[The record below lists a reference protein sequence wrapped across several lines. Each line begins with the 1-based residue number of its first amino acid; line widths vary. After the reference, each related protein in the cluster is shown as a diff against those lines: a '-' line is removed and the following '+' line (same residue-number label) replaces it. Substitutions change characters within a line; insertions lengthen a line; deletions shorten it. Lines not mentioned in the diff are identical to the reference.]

1 MKIFMYS
8 DLHISRTSS
17 IMPLTSSINKYTY
30 RQNMILELGKYLE
43 NIIDEQKPDLII
55 NLGDTFDNHTI
66 TSYDIDIAS
75 KFFECFRMFNI
86 PHIVL
91 VGNHEMI
98 NQDFNAIEI
107 LNNIN
112 NITVISEPSTVNTDI
127 ILSTKLSLQQPNVK
141 LAFLPYC
148 DYRDILEF
156 PDGDFLFSHQDIQG
170 SCIRG
175 DFKLPNG
182 IDQNDLSKYKLV
194 FNGHI
199 HKSSIMKNIIN
210 VGSIST
216 HSFSDDQENVPKCYI
231 FDTNTLDLTTYKP
244 TCCPLFRK
252 VEIKKNI
259 SELYAFMDQL
269 DKNYKYILHII
280 CPFELKDEIKS
291 FIEQNEF
298 VINSRISIIGS
309 IKEVKEENKNN
320 TINLSSN
327 IDILQNFK
335 DFLNITDLKYPLELY
350 ADVLKE
356 VK

>member
-127 ILSTKLSLQQPNVK
+127 ILLTKLSLQQPNVK

-156 PDGDFLFSHQDIQG
+156 PEGDFLFSHQDIQG

>member
-1 MKIFMYS
+1 MRIFIYS

-127 ILSTKLSLQQPNVK
+127 ILLTKLSLQQPNVK

-156 PDGDFLFSHQDIQG
+156 PEGDFLFSHQDIQG

-291 FIEQNEF
+291 YIEQNEF

>member
-1 MKIFMYS
+1 MRIFIYS

-17 IMPLTSSINKYTY
+17 IMPLTSNINKYTY

-75 KFFECFRMFNI
+75 KFFECFRMLNI

-259 SELYAFMDQL
+259 SELYAFIDQL
-269 DKNYKYILHII
+269 DKNYRYILHII

-309 IKEVKEENKNN
+309 IKEIKEENKNN

-335 DFLNITDLKYPLELY
+335 NFLNITDLKYPLELY
-350 ADVLKE
+350 TDVLKE

>member
-1 MKIFMYS
+1 MRIFMYS

-17 IMPLTSSINKYTY
+17 IMPLTSNINKYTY

-75 KFFECFRMFNI
+75 KFFECFRMLNI

-156 PDGDFLFSHQDIQG
+156 PEGDFLFSHQDIQG

-182 IDQNDLSKYKLV
+182 INQNDLSKYKLV

-259 SELYAFMDQL
+259 SELYAFIDQL

-335 DFLNITDLKYPLELY
+335 NFLNITDLKYPLELY
-350 ADVLKE
+350 TDVLKE

>member
-1 MKIFMYS
+1 MRIFMYS

-75 KFFECFRMFNI
+75 KFFECFRMLNI

-127 ILSTKLSLQQPNVK
+127 ILSAKLSLQQPNVK

-156 PDGDFLFSHQDIQG
+156 PEGDFLFSHQDIQG

-182 IDQNDLSKYKLV
+182 INQNDLSKYKLV

-291 FIEQNEF
+291 YIEQNEF

-320 TINLSSN
+320 TVNLSSN

>member
-1 MKIFMYS
+1 MRIFIYS

-17 IMPLTSSINKYTY
+17 IMPLTSNINKYTY

-75 KFFECFRMFNI
+75 KFFECFRMLNI

-259 SELYAFMDQL
+259 SELYAFIDQL

-335 DFLNITDLKYPLELY
+335 NFLNITDLKYPLELY
-350 ADVLKE
+350 TDVLKE

>member
-1 MKIFMYS
+1 MRIFMYS

-127 ILSTKLSLQQPNVK
+127 ILLTKLSLQQPNVK

-156 PDGDFLFSHQDIQG
+156 PEGDFLFSHQDIQG

-182 IDQNDLSKYKLV
+182 INQNDLSKYKLV

-252 VEIKKNI
+252 IEIKKNI

>member
-1 MKIFMYS
+1 
-8 DLHISRTSS
+8 
-17 IMPLTSSINKYTY
+17 
-30 RQNMILELGKYLE
+30 
-43 NIIDEQKPDLII
+43 
-55 NLGDTFDNHTI
+55 
-66 TSYDIDIAS
+66 
-75 KFFECFRMFNI
+75 
-86 PHIVL
+86 
-91 VGNHEMI
+91 
-98 NQDFNAIEI
+98 
-107 LNNIN
+107 
-112 NITVISEPSTVNTDI
+112 
-127 ILSTKLSLQQPNVK
+127 
-141 LAFLPYC
+141 
-148 DYRDILEF
+148 
-156 PDGDFLFSHQDIQG
+156 
-170 SCIRG
+170 
-175 DFKLPNG
+175 
-182 IDQNDLSKYKLV
+182 
-194 FNGHI
+194 
-199 HKSSIMKNIIN
+199 MKNIIN

-350 ADVLKE
+350 VDVLKE

>member
-1 MKIFMYS
+1 MRIFIYS

-30 RQNMILELGKYLE
+30 RQNMILELGKYLVD
-43 NIIDEQKPDLII
+43 IIDEQKPDLII

-75 KFFECFRMFNI
+75 KFFECFRMLNI
-86 PHIVL
+86 PHTVL

-112 NITVISEPSTVNTDI
+112 NITVISEPSTVNTNI
-127 ILSTKLSLQQPNVK
+127 IFPTSKEQNIK

-156 PDGDFLFSHQDIQG
+156 PEGDFLFSHQDIQG

-231 FDTNTLDLTTYKP
+231 FDTNTLDLTTFKP

-252 VEIKKNI
+252 IEIKKNI
-259 SELYAFMDQL
+259 SELYAFIDQL

-291 FIEQNEF
+291 FIEQNKF

-356 VK
+356 VR

>member
-156 PDGDFLFSHQDIQG
+156 PEGDFLFSHQDIQG

-182 IDQNDLSKYKLV
+182 INQNDLSKYKLV

>member
-1 MKIFMYS
+1 MGFRFSFPPTLCLLYHVAVNKLVYPIAEIVAVSEYGKEPS
-8 DLHISRTSS
+8 ESRKRLQTALPFEDIKDS
-17 IMPLTSSINKYTY
+17 IVS
-30 RQNMILELGKYLE
+30 LEPE
-43 NIIDEQKPDLII
+43 NRDEIGL
-55 NLGDTFDNHTI
+55 L
-66 TSYDIDIAS
+66 
-75 KFFECFRMFNI
+75 
-86 PHIVL
+86 L
-91 VGNHEMI
+91 NHEMI

-112 NITVISEPSTVNTDI
+112 NITVISEPSTVNTNI
-127 ILSTKLSLQQPNVK
+127 IFPTSKEQNIK

-156 PDGDFLFSHQDIQG
+156 PEGDFLFSHQDIQG

-231 FDTNTLDLTTYKP
+231 FDTNTLDLTTFKP

-252 VEIKKNI
+252 IEIKKNI
-259 SELYAFMDQL
+259 SELYAFIDQL

-280 CPFELKDEIKS
+280 CPFEKKLKKKIK
-291 FIEQNEF
+291 
-298 VINSRISIIGS
+298 II
-309 IKEVKEENKNN
+309 
-320 TINLSSN
+320 
-327 IDILQNFK
+327 
-335 DFLNITDLKYPLELY
+335 P
-350 ADVLKE
+350 
-356 VK
+356 

>member
-127 ILSTKLSLQQPNVK
+127 ILLTKLSLQQPNVK

-156 PDGDFLFSHQDIQG
+156 PEGDFLFSHQDIQG

-350 ADVLKE
+350 TDVLKE

>member
-156 PDGDFLFSHQDIQG
+156 PEGDFLFSHQDIQG

-350 ADVLKE
+350 VDVLKE

>member
-127 ILSTKLSLQQPNVK
+127 ILLTKLSLQQPNVK

-156 PDGDFLFSHQDIQG
+156 PEGDFLFSHQDIQG
-170 SCIRG
+170 SCVRG

-350 ADVLKE
+350 TDVLKE

>member
-1 MKIFMYS
+1 MRIFMYS

-17 IMPLTSSINKYTY
+17 IMPLTSNINKYTY

-75 KFFECFRMFNI
+75 KFFECFRMLNI

-156 PDGDFLFSHQDIQG
+156 PEGDFLFSHQDIQG

-259 SELYAFMDQL
+259 SELYAFMNQL

>member
-1 MKIFMYS
+1 MKIFIYS

-17 IMPLTSSINKYTY
+17 ILPLTSSNYKYTY
-30 RQNMILELGKYLE
+30 RQNMILQLGKYLV
-43 NIIDEQKPDLII
+43 NLIDEYKPDLIL
-55 NLGDTFDNHTI
+55 NLGDTFDNHTL

-75 KFFECFRMFNI
+75 KFFECFRMLNI

-259 SELYAFMDQL
+259 SELYAFVDQL
-269 DKNYKYILHII
+269 DKNYKYILHIT

>member
-1 MKIFMYS
+1 MRIFIYS

-43 NIIDEQKPDLII
+43 NLIDEQKPDLII

-75 KFFECFRMFNI
+75 KFFECFRMLNI

-112 NITVISEPSTVNTDI
+112 NITVISEPGTANTNI
-127 ILSTKLSLQQPNVK
+127 MFPLSNEQNIK

-156 PDGDFLFSHQDIQG
+156 PEGDFLFSHQDIQG

-320 TINLSSN
+320 TVNLSSN

-350 ADVLKE
+350 VDVLKE

>member
-1 MKIFMYS
+1 MRIFMYS

-75 KFFECFRMFNI
+75 KFFECFRMLNI

-170 SCIRG
+170 SCIRE

>member
-1 MKIFMYS
+1 MRIFIYS

-75 KFFECFRMFNI
+75 KFFECFRMLNI

-112 NITVISEPSTVNTDI
+112 NITVISEPGTANTNI
-127 ILSTKLSLQQPNVK
+127 MFPLSTEQNIK

-156 PDGDFLFSHQDIQG
+156 PEGDFLFSHQDIQG

-182 IDQNDLSKYKLV
+182 IDQNNLSKYKLV

-259 SELYAFMDQL
+259 SELYAFVDQL
-269 DKNYKYILHII
+269 DKNYKYILHIT

-350 ADVLKE
+350 VDVLKE

>member
-156 PDGDFLFSHQDIQG
+156 PEGDFLFSHQDIQG

-350 ADVLKE
+350 TDVLKE

>member
-127 ILSTKLSLQQPNVK
+127 ILLTKLSLQQPNVK

-156 PDGDFLFSHQDIQG
+156 PEGDFLFSHQDIQG

-182 IDQNDLSKYKLV
+182 INQNDLSKYKLV

>member
-1 MKIFMYS
+1 MRIFMYS

-66 TSYDIDIAS
+66 TSFDIDIAS
-75 KFFECFRMFNI
+75 KFFECFRMLNI

-127 ILSTKLSLQQPNVK
+127 ILLTKLSLQQPNVK

-175 DFKLPNG
+175 DFKLPDG
-182 IDQNDLSKYKLV
+182 INQNDLSKYKLV

>member
-1 MKIFMYS
+1 MRIFMYS

-156 PDGDFLFSHQDIQG
+156 PEGDFLFSHQDIQG

-259 SELYAFMDQL
+259 SELYAFIDQL

>member
-1 MKIFMYS
+1 MRIFMYS

-127 ILSTKLSLQQPNVK
+127 ILLTKLSLQQPNVK

-156 PDGDFLFSHQDIQG
+156 PEGDFLFSHQDIQG

-182 IDQNDLSKYKLV
+182 INQNDLSKYKLV

>member
-1 MKIFMYS
+1 MRIFMYS

-75 KFFECFRMFNI
+75 KFFECFRMLNI

-156 PDGDFLFSHQDIQG
+156 PEGDFLFSHQDIQG

-252 VEIKKNI
+252 VEIKKNT

-335 DFLNITDLKYPLELY
+335 DFLSISDLKYPLELY
-350 ADVLKE
+350 AHVLKE

>member
-127 ILSTKLSLQQPNVK
+127 ILLTKLSLQQPNVK

-156 PDGDFLFSHQDIQG
+156 PEGDFLFSHQDIQG
-170 SCIRG
+170 SCVRG

>member
-156 PDGDFLFSHQDIQG
+156 PEGDFLFSHQDIQG

-182 IDQNDLSKYKLV
+182 INQNDLSKYKLV

-350 ADVLKE
+350 VDVLKE

>member
-1 MKIFMYS
+1 MRIFMYS

-127 ILSTKLSLQQPNVK
+127 ILLTKLSLQQPNVK

-156 PDGDFLFSHQDIQG
+156 PEGDFLFSHQDIQG
-170 SCIRG
+170 SCVRG

>member
-107 LNNIN
+107 LNNI
-112 NITVISEPSTVNTDI
+112 TVISEPSTVNTDI
-127 ILSTKLSLQQPNVK
+127 ILLTKLSLQQPNVK

-156 PDGDFLFSHQDIQG
+156 PEGDFLFSHQDIQG

-182 IDQNDLSKYKLV
+182 INQNDLSKYKLV

>member
-127 ILSTKLSLQQPNVK
+127 ILLTKLSLQQPNVK

-156 PDGDFLFSHQDIQG
+156 PEGDFLFSHQDIQG

-182 IDQNDLSKYKLV
+182 INQNDLSKYKLV

-350 ADVLKE
+350 TDVLKE

>member
-1 MKIFMYS
+1 MRIFMYS

-75 KFFECFRMFNI
+75 KFFECFRMLNI

-156 PDGDFLFSHQDIQG
+156 PEGDFLFSHQDIQG
-170 SCIRG
+170 SCVRG

-280 CPFELKDEIKS
+280 CPFELKDEIKP

>member
-30 RQNMILELGKYLE
+30 RQNMILELGKYLV

-127 ILSTKLSLQQPNVK
+127 ILLTKLSLQQPNVK

-298 VINSRISIIGS
+298 VINSRISITGS

>member
-1 MKIFMYS
+1 MRIFIYS

-75 KFFECFRMFNI
+75 KFFECFRMLNI

-127 ILSTKLSLQQPNVK
+127 ILSAKLSLQQPNVK

-291 FIEQNEF
+291 YIEQNGF

>member
-1 MKIFMYS
+1 MRIFIYS

-75 KFFECFRMFNI
+75 KFFECFRMLNI

-112 NITVISEPSTVNTDI
+112 NITVISEPSTANTNI
-127 ILSTKLSLQQPNVK
+127 MFPLSTEQNIK

-156 PDGDFLFSHQDIQG
+156 PEGDFLFSHQDIQG

-182 IDQNDLSKYKLV
+182 IDQNNLSKYKLV

-259 SELYAFMDQL
+259 SELYAFVDQL
-269 DKNYKYILHII
+269 DKNYKYILHIT

>member
-127 ILSTKLSLQQPNVK
+127 ILLTKLSLQQPNVK

-156 PDGDFLFSHQDIQG
+156 PEGDFLFSHQDIQG

-175 DFKLPNG
+175 NFKLPNG
-182 IDQNDLSKYKLV
+182 INQNDLSKYKLV

>member
-1 MKIFMYS
+1 MRIFIYS

-156 PDGDFLFSHQDIQG
+156 PEGDFLFSHQDIQG

-291 FIEQNEF
+291 YIEQNEF

-320 TINLSSN
+320 TVNLSSN